1 MLLYLGQVFSS
12 LPVEVSVHRKR
23 IDQRVILTVA
33 AIAVVSALIIGCS
46 TRPEV
51 SETLPM
57 SGNHS
62 PGDLFMVT
70 ADTSSDGYHYLE
82 PQMSPDNSRIVFTA
96 DWSALPTTSHPP
108 EIAPLIRQIIVIDAV
123 PQDSP
128 LISLGLSGAKLV
140 RINAGGELM
149 DIQKGTPSWINDQSI
164 LFWIETS
171 NGARLARVDLP
182 NPVPEGMMLQPEI
195 LFNEPEDSNPAAYQF
210 YEHREPAL
218 SPDGRWIAFSKF
230 GYIIDGYPIPVTG
243 QSIWIMEM
251 PQPGSQ
257 SEIVFQ
263 VTAEAA
269 VATEPSW
276 SPDGSML
283 VFQAT
288 TDITG
293 APELGPKEIFTVD
306 FDTTGYAQN
315 DIVLNRNLNRLTNSE
330 DNNGSPIGVRNQSP
344 VFSPDGQNI
353 MFISDRRAPSITLR
367 EKSVWSIPSDGGLE
381 PSILFFSRYDD
392 VDVTFAPGLNNRII
406 ISSAMGYPTEMLDI
420 IEQEAFIQIM
430 EEDPGITIV
439 QATSQAAAIRT
450 ELEFFEGVMSHIMV
464 FSNWD

>member
-1 MLLYLGQVFSS
+1 
-12 LPVEVSVHRKR
+12 VEVSVHRKR
-23 IDQRVILTVA
+23 IDQRIILTVV
-33 AIAVVSALIIGCS
+33 AITVVGVFIIGCS

-57 SGNHS
+57 TGNHS

-96 DWSALPTTSHPP
+96 DWSALPPTSHPP
-108 EIAPLIRQIIVIDAV
+108 EIPPLVRQLIVIDAV
-123 PQDSP
+123 RQDAP
-128 LISLGLSGAKLV
+128 LNSLEQSGAQLV
-140 RINAGGELM
+140 RIAAGGELM
-149 DIQKGTPSWINDQSI
+149 DIQKGTPSWISDQSL
-164 LFWIETS
+164 LFWLETG
-171 NGARLARVDLP
+171 NGARLARVELP
-182 NPVPEGMMLQPEI
+182 NPVPEELLQPEI
-195 LFNEPEDSNPAAYQF
+195 LYNEPEDSNPAAYQF

-230 GYIIDGYPIPVTG
+230 GYIIDNYPIPVTG

-251 PQPGSQ
+251 PQPGIQ

-263 VTAEAA
+263 ITEEAA

-276 SPDGSML
+276 SPDGSKL

-315 DIVLNRNLNRLTNSE
+315 EIVLNRNLNRLTNSE
-330 DNNGSPIGVRNQSP
+330 NNNGSPISIRNQSP

-353 MFISDRRAPSITLR
+353 VFISDRRAPSITLR
-367 EKSVWSIPSDGGLE
+367 EKSIWSIPSDGGLE

-392 VDVTFAPGLNNRII
+392 VDVSYAPGLNNSII
-406 ISSAMGYPTEMLDI
+406 ISSAMGYPTEMLDL
-420 IEQEAFIQIM
+420 IEQEAFNRIM
-430 EEDPGITIV
+430 EEDPGITEV
-439 QATSQAAAIRT
+439 HAASQAAAIRT

-464 FSNWD
+464 FSNWN

>member
-1 MLLYLGQVFSS
+1 M
-12 LPVEVSVHRKR
+12 HRKR
-23 IDQRVILTVA
+23 IDQRIILTVV
-33 AIAVVSALIIGCS
+33 AITVVGVFIIGCS

-57 SGNHS
+57 TGNHS

-96 DWSALPTTSHPP
+96 DWSALPPTSHPP
-108 EIAPLIRQIIVIDAV
+108 EIPPLVRQLIVIDAV
-123 PQDSP
+123 RQDAP
-128 LISLGLSGAKLV
+128 LNSLEQSGAQLV
-140 RINAGGELM
+140 RIAAGGELM
-149 DIQKGTPSWINDQSI
+149 DIQKGTPSWISDQSL
-164 LFWIETS
+164 LFWLETG
-171 NGARLARVDLP
+171 NGARLARVELP
-182 NPVPEGMMLQPEI
+182 NPVPEELLQPEI
-195 LFNEPEDSNPAAYQF
+195 LYNEPEDSNPAAYQF

-230 GYIIDGYPIPVTG
+230 GYIIDNYPIPVTG

-251 PQPGSQ
+251 PQPGIQ

-263 VTAEAA
+263 ITEEAA

-276 SPDGSML
+276 SPDGSKL

-315 DIVLNRNLNRLTNSE
+315 EIVLNRNLNRLTNSE
-330 DNNGSPIGVRNQSP
+330 NNNGSPISIRNQSP

-353 MFISDRRAPSITLR
+353 VFISDRRAPSITLR
-367 EKSVWSIPSDGGLE
+367 EKSIWSIPSDGGLE

-392 VDVTFAPGLNNRII
+392 VDVSYAPGLNNSII
-406 ISSAMGYPTEMLDI
+406 ISSAMGYPTEMLDL
-420 IEQEAFIQIM
+420 IEQEAFNRIM
-430 EEDPGITIV
+430 EEDPGITEV
-439 QATSQAAAIRT
+439 HAASQAAAIRT

-464 FSNWD
+464 FSNWN

>member
-1 MLLYLGQVFSS
+1 
-12 LPVEVSVHRKR
+12 VHRKR
-23 IDQRVILTVA
+23 IDQRIILTIA
-33 AIAVVSALIIGCS
+33 AITVVGVFIIGCS

-51 SETLPM
+51 SEVLPM
-57 SGNHS
+57 AGNHS

-96 DWSALPTTSHPP
+96 DWSALPPTSHPP
-108 EIAPLIRQIIVIDAV
+108 EIPPLVRQIVVIDAV
-123 PQDSP
+123 AQDVP
-128 LISLGLSGAKLV
+128 LNSLSQSGAQLV
-140 RINAGGELM
+140 RIADGGALM
-149 DIQKGTPSWINDQSI
+149 DVQKGTPSWISDQSI

-171 NGARLARVDLP
+171 NGARLARVELP
-182 NPVPEGMMLQPEI
+182 DPVLEGELLYHEI
-195 LFNEPEDSNPAAYQF
+195 LYNEPEDSNPAAYQF

-230 GYIIDGYPIPVTG
+230 GYIIDGHPIPVTG

-257 SEIVFQ
+257 SEIIFQ
-263 VTAEAA
+263 ITEEAA
-269 VATEPSW
+269 VAMEPSW

-315 DIVLNRNLNRLTNSE
+315 EIVLNKNLNRLTNSE
-330 DNNGSPIGVRNQSP
+330 ENNGSPIGIRNQSP
-344 VFSPDGQNI
+344 VFSPDGQDI
-353 MFISDRRAPSITLR
+353 VFISDRRAPSITLR

-392 VDVTFAPGLNNRII
+392 VDVSFAPGLNNRII

-420 IEQEAFIQIM
+420 IEQEAFNQII
-430 EEDPGITIV
+430 EEDPGITVV
-439 QATSQAAAIRT
+439 QAASQAAAIRI